1 LLYLFRKI
9 YLEPIKFGH
18 AVPVHLDANYWWGL
32 LVVPCFW
39 VLLFVIIGGYADIFR
54 RFRSKELEQT
64 LLIALIGSIVIFF
77 ALLLDDTIAG
87 PRYYYRSFS
96 ALFLLNFGIL
106 FFLRFL
112 LTTRT
117 VGRVHSRRIGFN
129 TLLVGGNERAI
140 AIHQEIEG
148 LPNSPGNR
156 FDTTD
161 CTATLVLVPS
171 DSTLV
176 GQGSHNGL
184 ITLDSE
190 PPLYNG
196 VSSGDPFY
204 VTGPTAFLEM
214 DYRSDTRIEVGVRY
228 TKAGT
233 LYQVTYAYAAPTGIS
248 GGVLPWNK
256 IYIDLATPWGAA
268 SGAVDKRFYI
278 RAKLE
283 NGATTGEVQVD
294 NIKLVRS

>member
-1 LLYLFRKI
+1 MTRPFAFASLCLLLLSACKKDGAIPAYVHLN
-9 YLEPIKFGH
+9 
-18 AVPVHLDANYWWGL
+18 VPVVEDANGH
-32 LVVPCFW
+32 LVSSKITDLWVYLNDQPVGVWESGRRVP
-39 VLLFVIIGGYADIFR
+39 LIGAGPATLKVIAGVRNNGATNDRIQYPFYATWQQTVD
-54 RFRSKELEQT
+54 LVPEQT
-64 LLIALIGSIVIFF
+64 LDLTPVFHYY
-77 ALLLDDTIAG
+77 DDVYFWLADFET
-87 PRYYYRSFS
+87 
-96 ALFLLNFGIL
+96 
-106 FFLRFL
+106 
-112 LTTRT
+112 
-117 VGRVHSRRIGFN
+117 
-129 TLLVGGNERAI
+129 
-140 AIHQEIEG
+140 
-148 LPNSPGNR
+148 GNR

-190 PPLYNG
+190 HPLYNG